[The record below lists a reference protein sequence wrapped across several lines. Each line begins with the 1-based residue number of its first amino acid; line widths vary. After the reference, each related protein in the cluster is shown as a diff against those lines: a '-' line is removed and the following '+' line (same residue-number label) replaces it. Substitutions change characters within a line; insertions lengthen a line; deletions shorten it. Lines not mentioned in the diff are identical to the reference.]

1 MADENMME
9 MDDSEEEGESLPS
22 GGGKS
27 PIVKYLPVIIGLLV
41 VQVVLAYFVAQ
52 WFFAPVDNTAAEPVE
67 AVAAVE
73 NTPAPASGSTY
84 QPPPMAVA
92 TIFDQLEV
100 TVVNPAGTD
109 GLRFLSTQIALGLSS
124 PDVATFI
131 TTNNLIYR
139 IQDVL
144 VRIFSSKT
152 IPDLEASKHDLL
164 KEEIKTKLNDFL
176 GKNAVVEVYIK
187 SFVLQ

>member
-9 MDDSEEEGESLPS
+9 MDDSEEEGESISS

-67 AVAAVE
+67 AVVE
-73 NTPAPASGSTY
+73 NTPAPAPGGTY
-84 QPPPMAVA
+84 QPPSMAVA

-100 TVVNPAGTD
+100 TVVNPAGTE
-109 GLRFLSTQIALGLSS
+109 GLRFLSTQVALGLSS

-152 IPDLEASKHDLL
+152 IPDLEASKHDML
-164 KEEIKTKLNDFL
+164 KEEIKIKLNDFL